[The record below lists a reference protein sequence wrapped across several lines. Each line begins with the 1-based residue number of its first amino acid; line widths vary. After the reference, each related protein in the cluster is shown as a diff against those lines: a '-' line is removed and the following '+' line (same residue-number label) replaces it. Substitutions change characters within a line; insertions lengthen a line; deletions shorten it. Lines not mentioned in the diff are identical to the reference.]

1 MKRFLS
7 ITFLLLLVTP
17 AVITFS
23 WFQYKKAILSHEV
36 KNMLI
41 AGIERNE
48 LTLLTFSKAGSERE
62 LTWEHAKEFEYK
74 KQMYDVVD
82 SKIVGDTIY
91 FWCWQD
97 NAETLLNN
105 EFAAIIER
113 TFQQD
118 PQEKEKQEKLVS
130 FYQSL
135 YCTEPFGWNT
145 MSLNFT
151 DTIPMY
157 VVISFSSF
165 FSRPPSPPPKYSC

>member
-1 MKRFLS
+1 M
-7 ITFLLLLVTP
+7 LLAP
-17 AVITFS
+17 AVTTFS
-23 WFQYKKAILSHEV
+23 WLQFKKAILSHEV

-48 LTLLTFSKAGSERE
+48 LTLLKFSKAGSERE

-105 EFAAIIER
+105 QFAGIIEQA
-113 TFQQD
+113 FQQD
-118 PQEKEKQEKLVS
+118 PQQREKQEKLVS

-135 YCTEPFGWNT
+135 YCTEPFDWKNEP
-145 MSLNFT
+145 LYLA
-151 DTIPMY
+151 DIIH
-157 VVISFSSF
+157 VHLLISFSSF
-165 FSRPPSPPPKYSC
+165 SSRPPFPPPKYSC